1 VGIKFLKSDPN
12 KNVYSK
18 LLRFSG
24 WLGVN
29 RVISTISGRL
39 DIQMLA
45 SLAGATVTGFYS
57 IPSRLSLFIVVLS
70 SSFSSVL
77 APRFA
82 SFGNREKEKAYILK
96 SSLALIPIVAGIIF
110 WIIIAKPFI
119 VLLFGEKYLPAVP
132 VFQALAAAMTP
143 FLIATPS
150 ITAIIYAMK
159 KTVYI
164 GTFSLFQL
172 ASIFL
177 LNLLFIPKFGAFG
190 PTITFGIVHTIL
202 AIYTWAIVIRH
213 YWFDT
218 ASGYE
223 KTGKKD

>member
-1 VGIKFLKSDPN
+1 
-12 KNVYSK
+12 
-18 LLRFSG
+18 
-24 WLGVN
+24 
-29 RVISTISGRL
+29 
-39 DIQMLA
+39 MLA

-82 SFGNREKEKAYILK
+82 SFGNREKEKAFGNREKEKAYILK